1 MRRIIITIDEN
12 ALKDPITIDEVM
24 NTIEDHIQDATDYG
38 NWSELLWNGDY
49 GEKYT
54 DDKLVNDIANS
65 VSKAVNVERD

>member
-38 NWSELLWNGDY
+38 N
-49 GEKYT
+49 
-54 DDKLVNDIANS
+54 
-65 VSKAVNVERD
+65 